1 MFKGLSQIAEEFTSH
16 KPALI
21 SCSGEDEMISIGL
34 HHTCD
39 STVVWDVAYK
49 TSSSHESF
57 IGQHGPRSRQQ
68 SPHASS
74 LRWCHYPDLPY
85 WIRAINLL
93 TILILRALSNAC
105 PGTAGLQQSHVLFVW
120 WGHHTITLKHSK
132 LKSFPIK
139 HMTCS
144 SKMKLCHPPLRHTKQ
159 FTERLGTQKW
169 WSSKNC
175 HFQSNPK

>member
-1 MFKGLSQIAEEFTSH
+1 MCKGLFWTAEEFTFH

-21 SCSGEDEMISIGL
+21 CYSGEDEMLLIGL

-39 STVVWDVAYK
+39 SAVVWDVAYK
-49 TSSSHESF
+49 TSSPHESF
-57 IGQHGPRSRQQ
+57 IGQHDPRSWQQ
-68 SPHASS
+68 SPHACS
-74 LRWCHYPDLPY
+74 LRWGHCRELPY

-93 TILILRALSNAC
+93 TILILRALSNAW
-105 PGTAGLQQSHVLFVW
+105 PGTGGLQQSHVLLVW
-120 WGHHTITLKHSK
+120 WGHHTITLRHSK

-144 SKMKLCHPPLRHTKQ
+144 SKMKLCHPHLRHTKQ

-169 WSSKNC
+169 WSFKNS